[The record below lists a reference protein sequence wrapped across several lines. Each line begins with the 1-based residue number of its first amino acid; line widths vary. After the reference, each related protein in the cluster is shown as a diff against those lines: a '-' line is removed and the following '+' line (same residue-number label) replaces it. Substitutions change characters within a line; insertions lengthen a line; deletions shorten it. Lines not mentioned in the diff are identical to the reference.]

1 MEGLL
6 TLTLWSNVIDVL
18 EPSASRARRDLSNQL
33 TTTKTPK
40 PIQQST
46 DNDTKHAI

>member
-6 TLTLWSNVIDVL
+6 ALTLWSIVIDVL
-18 EPSASRARRDLSNQL
+18 EPSASRARRDALSQL
-33 TTTKTPK
+33 ATKTPK
-40 PIQQST
+40 PTQQST